1 MNLGP
6 KVSTRSKRKAIS
18 EKAGYPSFDLVA
30 LQATTPT
37 IHRTPVS
44 RVAPGKSNRS
54 TDHVRRHRNL
64 HHAHTDAIQ
73 EASNE
78 EHGNVSRP
86 ALDRGRDHADGTDY
100 LNGPAAAILVEDPV
114 DNEST
119 NNASPGEQTIG
130 S

>member
-1 MNLGP
+1 M
-6 KVSTRSKRKAIS
+6 
-18 EKAGYPSFDLVA
+18 
-30 LQATTPT
+30 
-37 IHRTPVS
+37 
-44 RVAPGKSNRS
+44 
-54 TDHVRRHRNL
+54 
-64 HHAHTDAIQ
+64 HHADTDAIQ

-78 EHGNVSRP
+78 KHGNVSRAP
-86 ALDRGRDHADGTDY
+86 LDRCRDHTDGTDY